1 MLRLTGVD
9 ITRCPVCH
17 AGRLRLV
24 ALFRPG
30 HLPAPALDNS

>member
-24 ALFRPG
+24 AVFQPG
-30 HLPAPALDNS
+30 QIRAPALDTS